1 MAVYAA
7 SLHAFTFIASA
18 ATMAPVVS
26 VAASAG
32 WPVTYSTADTALLVD
47 PDVKTRAGLRL
58 WPAQIKHDL
67 FQTGLEAYW
76 NNTDKVRAMS
86 AEQWSLIIKQDVT
99 ARETA
104 RWFRSMQSK
113 VMLKQYRS
121 YKTALVLEPF
131 LSVPHGGW
139 NDQRL
144 KGRRLCTQLRSGMHM
159 LAVNTGRWQH
169 IDRQDRICRLCHN
182 GVEDEKHFL
191 MTCSFLQQQHEQLWH
206 CINAKM
212 SAARDTKLWKGV
224 PLVFDALS
232 LSADDQ
238 WKLLTG
244 GMLSIIEKSGL
255 VMEVRSLIMVHT
267 AKWMDSRSEHIE
279 AMDEFLRKASLQV

>member
-1 MAVYAA
+1 
-7 SLHAFTFIASA
+7 
-18 ATMAPVVS
+18 
-26 VAASAG
+26 
-32 WPVTYSTADTALLVD
+32 
-47 PDVKTRAGLRL
+47 
-58 WPAQIKHDL
+58 
-67 FQTGLEAYW
+67 
-76 NNTDKVRAMS
+76 MS

-121 YKTALVLEPF
+121 YKTALVLEPY

-159 LAVNTGRWQH
+159 LAVNTGRC
-169 IDRQDRICRLCHN
+169 DRQDRICRLCHN

-191 MTCSFLQQQHEQLWH
+191 KTCSFLQQQHEQLWH